1 MQSIYKNYN
10 LLKGY
15 LMSIDSVQFWE
26 IFKATAICSSFF
38 WCLENYNAVKSM
50 ESFKKLYY

>member
-50 ESFKKLYY
+50 DSFKKLYY